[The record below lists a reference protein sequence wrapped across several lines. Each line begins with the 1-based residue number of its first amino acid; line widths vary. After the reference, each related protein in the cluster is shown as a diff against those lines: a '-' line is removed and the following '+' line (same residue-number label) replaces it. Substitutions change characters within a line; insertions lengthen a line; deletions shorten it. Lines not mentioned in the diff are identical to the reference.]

1 MKIRFYLDTKTV
13 LKTTGEHPL
22 RLYIYISAKD
32 RKYPFTQY
40 SSFAKDWDFKKEMP
54 KKSHPLYIAISDFLL
69 EKDRKILNLLNSR
82 DKKTAP
88 DVESIIL
95 GKEISDSVYDF
106 WNVRI
111 KELEVHRENTSKTD
125 INTGG
130 TAKKYS
136 DNLNVFKS
144 YKKTLKFSEIDYNF
158 LHKFRLDKSKK
169 CSDGGINAYIA
180 NLRAVYNQAVKRGV
194 YKPETSVS
202 PFNGI
207 KTSSKNT
214 KDKYLSLKEMKIIAA
229 NPVDHNYYRYFM
241 LCFYLGGLDFIDIAS
256 IKKEHIKDNRIKFIR
271 FKGNTQEVIDNYIFD
286 EAQEIID
293 YFNDPGSEFLT
304 PIHKYVYKP
313 YRQKYIDGFR
323 KIAEDLKIK
332 TETFSKSPRYSFIN
346 IGGKELYLNRD
357 IIKEITG
364 HAQNDTHSIYE
375 GRFPDHIKDKIHKEI
390 IDSIKASKI

>member
-1 MKIRFYLDTKTV
+1 MKIRFYLDTKTI
-13 LKTTGEHPL
+13 LKITGEHPL
-22 RLYIYISAKD
+22 RLYIYNSAKD

-69 EKDRKILNLLNSR
+69 EKDRKILKLINSR
-82 DKKTAP
+82 EKKTATEI
-88 DVESIIL
+88 ESIIL
-95 GKEISDSVYDF
+95 GKEISYSVYDF
-106 WNVRI
+106 WNIRI
-111 KELEVHRENTSKTD
+111 KELEIHRENTSKTD
-125 INTGG
+125 IHTGG
-130 TAKKYS
+130 TAKKYQ

-144 YKKTLKFSEIDYNF
+144 YRKTLNFSEIDYKF

-169 CSDGGINAYIA
+169 CKEGGINAYIA
-180 NLRAVYNQAVKRGV
+180 NLRAVYNEAVKRGI
-194 YKPETSVS
+194 YKPDSIVS
-202 PFNGI
+202 PFQGI

-214 KDKYLSLKEMKIIAA
+214 KDKYLSLNEMKIIVA

-256 IKKEHIKDNRIKFIR
+256 IKKEHIKDRRVKFIR

-293 YFNDPGSEFLT
+293 YFSDPESDFIT

-323 KIAEDLKIK
+323 KIAENLKIK
-332 TETFSKSPRYSFIN
+332 TDTYSKSPRYSFIN

-375 GRFPDHIKDKIHKEI
+375 GKFPDHIKDKVHKEI
-390 IDSIKASKI
+390 IDSIKA